1 MATILK
7 QKLKTFFVPTAIA
20 LLLSAC
26 NSTSL
31 FENSVTHLIK
41 QEAYASSE
49 FYINKAE
56 QTLNSQDKI
65 TYQLLAVRKLI
76 DENKVVEAQNTLND
90 LTTRLNIMEQN
101 PLQQLEYQLVT
112 AQLAALKGN
121 NYQAEVT
128 LQHISAANL
137 SHSQLLR
144 FYQTQAKIAENSKN
158 TIEAVRIRSLIATQL
173 VDNKL
178 RQENNDKIWSLLRNA
193 NRGMLSSAQAGAGEM
208 ELAGWLALIEI
219 YNQSVSTPAQMP
231 QNINYWK
238 RLYPNHSALAVMP
251 TELQRVFNFQQT
263 LLNNVALLLP
273 LSGDAKIL
281 GEIIKKG
288 FDDAKE
294 QDPTI
299 VQVFDTDSNSIENIL
314 MQAKQQGAQMII
326 GPLLK
331 SRVNQMLASDQIRDI
346 NVLALNAT
354 QEVQPIVGV
363 CYYGL
368 SPEAEARSGA
378 DRLSRDGY
386 NKAIV
391 VAARDEFGQRSA
403 EAFAQRWRQL
413 TNTDADI
420 RYYNQPLD
428 VITTIQNSANN
439 LQETALYA
447 LGNAEQ
453 LLEIKQGLDNSTIAG
468 QLAIYTASR
477 SNSPNNGIEFRTAM
491 EGVKFS
497 EIPLLADHN
506 SNEYQKAYSLADSDF
521 SMMRLYAMGSDTWAL
536 ANKFNE
542 FHQIPGYSISGLTG
556 NLNAGPNCNIERNMT
571 WLQYHNGAVETTN

>member
-7 QKLKTFFVPTAIA
+7 QKLKTFFVPTAIT

-31 FENSVTHLIK
+31 FENSVTYLIK

-121 NYQAEVT
+121 NHQAEVT

-208 ELAGWLALIEI
+208 ELAG
-219 YNQSVSTPAQMP
+219 
-231 QNINYWK
+231 
-238 RLYPNHSALAVMP
+238 
-251 TELQRVFNFQQT
+251 
-263 LLNNVALLLP
+263 
-273 LSGDAKIL
+273 
-281 GEIIKKG
+281 
-288 FDDAKE
+288 
-294 QDPTI
+294 
-299 VQVFDTDSNSIENIL
+299 
-314 MQAKQQGAQMII
+314 
-326 GPLLK
+326 
-331 SRVNQMLASDQIRDI
+331 
-346 NVLALNAT
+346 
-354 QEVQPIVGV
+354 
-363 CYYGL
+363 
-368 SPEAEARSGA
+368 
-378 DRLSRDGY
+378 
-386 NKAIV
+386 
-391 VAARDEFGQRSA
+391 
-403 EAFAQRWRQL
+403 
-413 TNTDADI
+413 
-420 RYYNQPLD
+420 
-428 VITTIQNSANN
+428 
-439 LQETALYA
+439 
-447 LGNAEQ
+447 
-453 LLEIKQGLDNSTIAG
+453 
-468 QLAIYTASR
+468 
-477 SNSPNNGIEFRTAM
+477 
-491 EGVKFS
+491 
-497 EIPLLADHN
+497 
-506 SNEYQKAYSLADSDF
+506 
-521 SMMRLYAMGSDTWAL
+521 
-536 ANKFNE
+536 
-542 FHQIPGYSISGLTG
+542 
-556 NLNAGPNCNIERNMT
+556 
-571 WLQYHNGAVETTN
+571 